1 MPLAQSVGMYF
12 VKTFFYALKKVVTD
26 VSRKHD
32 FYETKGNIEEKE
44 GKKIVNDFF
53 AKSEKTKESF
63 ESKFKKIG
71 RSCEK

>member
-32 FYETKGNIEEKE
+32 FYETKRISGPY
-44 GKKIVNDFF
+44 
-53 AKSEKTKESF
+53 
-63 ESKFKKIG
+63 
-71 RSCEK
+71 